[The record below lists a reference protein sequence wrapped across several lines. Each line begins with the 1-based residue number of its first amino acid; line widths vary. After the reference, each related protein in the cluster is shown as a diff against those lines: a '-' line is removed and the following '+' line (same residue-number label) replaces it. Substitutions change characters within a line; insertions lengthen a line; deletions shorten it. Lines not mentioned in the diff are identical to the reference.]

1 MGMFSEKTKLNGPD
15 VDRILEDAGS
25 LFKPLGIQ
33 KPEPDAVSSTNGLPA
48 DFVIV
53 LYGEIILPAQM
64 VGKLTPEEWKPLVA
78 SSIIFQYAIIRRQNW
93 AALPLIALPLAG
105 AVALTLVLVGVL
117 DPRRSNG
124 LLEITLTGSVFTA
137 TLVLMLPYLN
147 RWSQGGRLKAD
158 REAARIVGK
167 DSMLQS
173 LTRIRNL
180 AQEAN
185 TQRRIRGYGF
195 APSLVQ
201 RIANLQRES

>member
-1 MGMFSEKTKLNGPD
+1 MFREKTELNGPD

-25 LFKPLGIQ
+25 LFKQIGIQ
-33 KPEPDAVSSTNGLPA
+33 KPEPDAISSTNGLPA

-64 VGKLTPEEWKPLVA
+64 VGRLTPEEWRPLVA
-78 SSIIFQYAIIRRQNW
+78 SSIIFQYTIIRRQNW
-93 AALPLIALPLAG
+93 ATLPLIALPLAG
-105 AVALTLVLVGVL
+105 AVALILVLIGVL

-124 LLEITLTGSVFTA
+124 LLEITLIGSVLTA
-137 TLVLMLPYLN
+137 TLVLMMPYLN

-195 APSLVQ
+195 APSLNQ
-201 RIANLQRES
+201 RIAKLQRES

>member
-1 MGMFSEKTKLNGPD
+1 MFREKTGLNGPD

-25 LFKPLGIQ
+25 LLKQIGIQ

-64 VGKLTPEEWKPLVA
+64 VGRLTPEEWRPLVA
-78 SSIIFQYAIIRRQNW
+78 SSIIFQYTIIRRQNW

-105 AVALTLVLVGVL
+105 AVALTLVLFGIL
-117 DPRRSNG
+117 DPGRSNG
-124 LLEITLTGSVFTA
+124 LLAITLIGSVFTA
-137 TLVLMLPYLN
+137 TLVLMMPYLN

-180 AQEAN
+180 AQE
-185 TQRRIRGYGF
+185 TSSQRRIRGYGF
-195 APSLVQ
+195 APSLNQ

>member
-1 MGMFSEKTKLNGPD
+1 MFSEKTGLSGPD

-25 LFKPLGIQ
+25 LFRQIGIQ

-64 VGKLTPEEWKPLVA
+64 VGRLTPEEWRPLVA
-78 SSIIFQYAIIRRQNW
+78 SSIIFQETIIRRRNW

-105 AVALTLVLVGVL
+105 AVALILVLVGVL

-124 LLEITLTGSVFTA
+124 LLEITLTGAVFAA

-173 LTRIRNL
+173 LARIRDL

-195 APSLVQ
+195 APSLNQ
-201 RIANLQRES
+201 RIAKLQRES

>member
-1 MGMFSEKTKLNGPD
+1 MFSEKTELNGPD

-25 LFKPLGIQ
+25 LFKQIGIQ
-33 KPEPDAVSSTNGLPA
+33 KPELDAVSSTNGLPA

-78 SSIIFQYAIIRRQNW
+78 SSIIFQYTIIRRQNW

-105 AVALTLVLVGVL
+105 AVALTLVLIGVL

-124 LLEITLTGSVFTA
+124 LLEITLIGSVLTA
-137 TLVLMLPYLN
+137 TLVLMMPYLN

-195 APSLVQ
+195 APSLNQ
-201 RIANLQRES
+201 RIAKLQTES

>member
-1 MGMFSEKTKLNGPD
+1 MFSEKTELNGPD

-25 LFKPLGIQ
+25 LFKQIGIQ

-124 LLEITLTGSVFTA
+124 LLEITLIGSVLTA
-137 TLVLMLPYLN
+137 TLVLMMPYLN

-195 APSLVQ
+195 APSLNQ
-201 RIANLQRES
+201 RIAKLQREN

>member
-1 MGMFSEKTKLNGPD
+1 MFSKKTGLSGPD

-25 LFKPLGIQ
+25 LFKQIGIQ

-48 DFVIV
+48 DFVMV

-64 VGKLTPEEWKPLVA
+64 VGRLTSEEWSPLVA
-78 SSIIFQYAIIRRQNW
+78 SSIIFQYTIIRRQNW

-105 AVALTLVLVGVL
+105 AVALTLVLIGIL
-117 DPRRSNG
+117 DPGRSNG
-124 LLEITLTGSVFTA
+124 LLEITLIGSVFTA
-137 TLVLMLPYLN
+137 TLVLMMPYLN

-173 LTRIRNL
+173 LTRIHNL
-180 AQEAN
+180 AQEPN

-195 APSLVQ
+195 APSLNQ
-201 RIANLQRES
+201 RIAKLQR

>member
-1 MGMFSEKTKLNGPD
+1 MFSKKTGLSGPD

-25 LFKPLGIQ
+25 LFKQIGIQ

-48 DFVIV
+48 DFVMV

-64 VGKLTPEEWKPLVA
+64 VGRLTPEEWRPLVA
-78 SSIIFQYAIIRRQNW
+78 SSIIFQYTIIRRQNW

-105 AVALTLVLVGVL
+105 AVALTLVLIGIL
-117 DPRRSNG
+117 DPGRSNG
-124 LLEITLTGSVFTA
+124 LLEITLIGSVFTA
-137 TLVLMLPYLN
+137 TLVLMMPYLN

-173 LTRIRNL
+173 LTRIHNL
-180 AQEAN
+180 AQEPN

-195 APSLVQ
+195 APSLNQ
-201 RIANLQRES
+201 RIAKLQR